1 MRYYES
7 QGLLTSHRL
16 VNGYREYHKFAVEQ
30 VRTIQLYLQLGL
42 STEQISGFLHCV
54 LMNKEAF
61 CKEILPIYLTKLEE
75 IDNQI
80 ELLSRIKS
88 NLEERIQAIH
98 LENQKNRQE

>member
-1 MRYYES
+1 
-7 QGLLTSHRL
+7 
-16 VNGYREYHKFAVEQ
+16 
-30 VRTIQLYLQLGL
+30 
-42 STEQISGFLHCV
+42 
-54 LMNKEAF
+54 MNKEAF